1 MRRIIVPLI
10 LALVLAKRE
19 PSHDR
24 TVRNTALSH
33 QTTTRSFQVSHT
45 TTVTHHDSP
54 GSGGAPASP
63 DKPPA
68 SRRRLRHIGA
78 VLAGSIVV
86 AALLLVLANLAFA
99 QSAKKKAPSNLKPF
113 LVEDIYP
120 GKTGS
125 EPNYLVDFK
134 GKLLFAAMHPDFGEE
149 LWRSNGTRSGTRL
162 VRDIDPGPLVVN
174 KAQNT
179 ETGSSVPDKVLL
191 TKNGIY
197 FTAITAKYGE
207 ELWKSDGTKSGTK
220 IVKDIVPGPGDSGA
234 EDFVTIAS
242 RTTLFRAW
250 DKDHGE
256 ELWKTDG
263 TAKGT
268 TLVKD
273 INRDLPP
280 GARCDQSDCGIPKGW
295 SHPDTVTVMGKQVFF
310 AADDGKHGVELWK
323 SDGTESGTTLVKDI
337 NTVPGNSNPNDKSDA
352 INRSAEVEKLYVV
365 GKTLYFRASD
375 GKHGVELWKSDGTES
390 GTTLVKDINLATPD
404 PINTAC
410 KRRKSCAGSS
420 WVDDITVVGKTA
432 AGRRIYFT
440 ATDGKH
446 GLELWKS
453 DGTNKGTKLVK
464 SINSSSALNASD
476 VGNLVALRKRL
487 YFSANDGKHGVE
499 LWKSDGTRSGTT
511 LVKDINPGKAGSDAN
526 DLTAFKGRVL
536 FSADDGVHGTEMW
549 KSNGTKANTGLLI
562 NLEPGA
568 VGSEPGELTTSGP
581 LLYFA
586 ASTPS
591 AGEELW
597 AVLPR
602 GIGR

>member
-45 TTVTHHDSP
+45 TTVTHHDSR
-54 GSGGAPASP
+54 SSSGAPASP

-179 ETGSSVPDKVLL
+179 ETGSSVPDRVLL

-197 FTAITAKYGE
+197 FAAITAKYGE

-220 IVKDIVPGPGDSGA
+220 VVKDIVPGPGDSGV
-234 EDFVTIAS
+234 EGFVSIAP
-242 RTTLFRAW
+242 RTMLFRAW
-250 DKDHGE
+250 DKNHGE

-263 TAKGT
+263 TTKGT
-268 TLVKD
+268 TLIKD
-273 INRDLPP
+273 INPDLPP
-280 GARCDQSDCGIPKGW
+280 GARCKQGDCGIPKGW

-323 SDGTESGTTLVKDI
+323 SDGTEKGTTLVKDI
-337 NTVPGNSNPNDKSDA
+337 NTVKGNSNPNDKGDA

-375 GKHGVELWKSDGTES
+375 GKHGVELWKSDGTNK
-390 GTTLVKDINLATPD
+390 GTRLVKDINPAAPA

-410 KRRKSCAGSS
+410 KDRKSCVGSS

-440 ATDGKH
+440 AIDGKH

-453 DGTNKGTKLVK
+453 DGTRKGTKLVR
-464 SINSSSALNASD
+464 SINTGSADSD
-476 VGNLVALRKRL
+476 PD
-487 YFSANDGKHGVE
+487 S
-499 LWKSDGTRSGTT
+499 
-511 LVKDINPGKAGSDAN
+511 
-526 DLTAFKGRVL
+526 LTAFKGRLL
-536 FSADDGVHGTEMW
+536 FSADDGVHGYEMW
-549 KSNGTKANTGLLI
+549 RSNGTKANTGLLI

-568 VGSEPGELTTSGP
+568 GGSEPGELTISGP

-597 AVLPR
+597 AVVPR
-602 GIGR
+602 GIRR